1 MVHGVEDFE
10 KKLYFLLGLY
20 QSGLPKAWLEK
31 AWCYELLLII
41 GGLQGDPN
49 LGVRDYLKLLQTSKC
64 SVRTY
69 SLFIKDRIADGD
81 LIQVASIKKS
91 QKSYRLSDPMLAALS
106 SINADVN
113 RKPLRE
119 RQNELELEK
128 IHLI

>member
-10 KKLYFLLGLY
+10 KKLDFLLGLY

-31 AWCYELLLII
+31 SWCYELLLII
-41 GGLQGDPN
+41 GGLNGNPN

-91 QKSYRLSDPMLAALS
+91 QKSYRLSDPILAALS
-106 SINADVN
+106 SISAHTN

>member
-1 MVHGVEDFE
+1 MAHDADGFE
-10 KKLYFLLGLY
+10 NKLDFLLGLY

-31 AWCYELLLII
+31 SWCYELLLVI
-41 GGLQGDPN
+41 GGLNGNPN

-106 SINADVN
+106 SINAHAN

>member
-1 MVHGVEDFE
+1 MAHDADVFE
-10 KKLYFLLGLY
+10 KKLGFLIGLY

-41 GGLQGDPN
+41 GGLNGNPN
-49 LGVRDYLKLLQTSKC
+49 VGVRDYLKLLQTSKF

-81 LIQVASIKKS
+81 LIQVTSIKKS
-91 QKSYRLSDPMLAALS
+91 QKSYRLSDPILAALL
-106 SINADVN
+106 SINAHAN

>member
-10 KKLYFLLGLY
+10 KKLDFLLGLY

-41 GGLQGDPN
+41 GGLNGNPN

>member
-1 MVHGVEDFE
+1 MKHDTDGFE
-10 KKLYFLLGLY
+10 KKLDFLLGLY

-41 GGLQGDPN
+41 GGLNGNPN

-91 QKSYRLSDPMLAALS
+91 QKSYRLSDPMLTALS

>member
-1 MVHGVEDFE
+1 MVYDVDGFE
-10 KKLYFLLGLY
+10 KKLDFLLGLY

-31 AWCYELLLII
+31 SWCYELLLII
-41 GGLQGDPN
+41 GGLNGNPN

>member
-1 MVHGVEDFE
+1 MAHDADGFE
-10 KKLYFLLGLY
+10 KKLDFLLGLY

-31 AWCYELLLII
+31 SWCYELLLII
-41 GGLQGDPN
+41 GGLNGNPN

-106 SINADVN
+106 SINVHAN

>member
-1 MVHGVEDFE
+1 MNGN
-10 KKLYFLLGLY
+10 
-20 QSGLPKAWLEK
+20 
-31 AWCYELLLII
+31 
-41 GGLQGDPN
+41 PN

-91 QKSYRLSDPMLAALS
+91 QKSYRLSDSILAALL
-106 SINADVN
+106 SINAHAN